1 MCSVKL
7 VRVVCRLTSS
17 WGSTL
22 ASSHSE
28 RCGAEGAKGDHT
40 HRLGS
45 RDCLLDSFIGSG
57 LGNVV
62 PVCLLRCSM
71 QRMIAIIRIVVMS
84 NPTDAMRSSKIIVCV
99 FCTTFRCARLE
110 SVFARC
116 FPTEI
121 RRSPGH
127 GFKTRVGW
135 YALSVGF
142 PVSRVV
148 RAKPQK
154 VKLWCNVELSDGTP
168 PRSSQWIF
176 LLEN

>member
-84 NPTDAMRSSKIIVCV
+84 NPTDAMRSSKIMVCA
-99 FCTTFRCARLE
+99 CLSAPLFRWLPSLLGSSARNL
-110 SVFARC
+110 
-116 FPTEI
+116 
-121 RRSPGH
+121 RR
-127 GFKTRVGW
+127 
-135 YALSVGF
+135 LSCGEMWNFWMVCLQDLPNG
-142 PVSRVV
+142 
-148 RAKPQK
+148 
-154 VKLWCNVELSDGTP
+154 
-168 PRSSQWIF
+168 IF
-176 LLEN
+176 LLES

>member
-22 ASSHSE
+22 ASSHIE

-45 RDCLLDSFIGSG
+45 RVCLLDSFIGSG
-57 LGNVV
+57 LGDVV
-62 PVCLLRCSM
+62 SVCLLRCSM

-84 NPTDAMRSSKIIVCV
+84 NPTDAMRSSKIMVCV
-99 FCTTFRCARLE
+99 CLSAPLFSLTSQFLGSSARNL
-110 SVFARC
+110 
-116 FPTEI
+116 
-121 RRSPGH
+121 RR
-127 GFKTRVGW
+127 
-135 YALSVGF
+135 LSCG
-142 PVSRVV
+142 
-148 RAKPQK
+148 AN
-154 VKLWCNVELSDGTP
+154 VKLLDGMP
-168 PRSSQWIF
+168 PRSSQWNF